1 MVSLPLTFSFA
12 GAGRLD
18 RGRHETRLRE
28 LGRIEP
34 FLLGDFLVVVG
45 LAHVEAGGIDVD
57 ARRGFLRMRGVVVDL
72 AVNFL
77 NGDSTGTFICLKV
90 ALTLLWATS
99 VLSTAAP
106 AARVVP
112 NRAPAMAL
120 RVNFMVSPSKG
131 TAGQH
136 AAHGAV
142 AVDDS
147 VFQGGRHVQG
157 DDGGHG
163 HVEPVVHDLQ
173 DSARSAFLP
182 ISTGR

>member
-1 MVSLPLTFSFA
+1 
-12 GAGRLD
+12 
-18 RGRHETRLRE
+18 
-28 LGRIEP
+28 
-34 FLLGDFLVVVG
+34 
-45 LAHVEAGGIDVD
+45 
-57 ARRGFLRMRGVVVDL
+57 MRGVVVDL

-112 NRAPAMAL
+112 AKIRAMAL

-173 DSARSAFLP
+173 DLGEVGVLADQHRQVNFRNTRPDSRSPAYRNSP
-182 ISTGR
+182 TAAPRT